1 MGELPPERVRPYVR
15 PFTYTGVDF
24 AGPFDVAIGRRRE
37 KRWFCL
43 FTCLTTRAIHI
54 EIAKD
59 LSTAAAMTC
68 LRNFA
73 NRRGVP
79 YRIRSDQG
87 TNFIG
92 AARLLA
98 NASVPIDW
106 VFNTPKNPE
115 AGGCWERMIGLV
127 KKILHSAL
135 HEQAPQIETLNA
147 ILIDAEFLINS
158 RPLTDVSVLS
168 EDEEPITPNHF
179 LLGGCGLVATP
190 SANLDQVCLRG
201 QWNLRQQITNSVWK
215 RWCREYIP
223 LLVKREKWH
232 DKGRQLKVGD
242 IVVFGEQGLGRG
254 IWAKGRV
261 LEVIAGPDG
270 VVRSA
275 KIATVGGTLHRPAA
289 LLAVLDIAQ
298 PGRVQ
303 NVDD

>member
-37 KRWFCL
+37 KRWICL

-59 LSTAAAMTC
+59 LSTATALMC
-68 LRNFA
+68 LRNLA
-73 NRRGVP
+73 NRRGTP

-87 TNFIG
+87 TNFVG
-92 AARLLA
+92 AARVLA

-127 KKILHSAL
+127 KKILHTAL
-135 HEQAPQIETLNA
+135 HEQAPQVETLNA
-147 ILIDAEFLINS
+147 ILLDAEFLINS
-158 RPLTDVSVLS
+158 RPLTDVSVHS
-168 EDEEPITPNHF
+168 GDEEPITPNHF

-190 SANLDQVCLRG
+190 SVLDQVCLRG
-201 QWNLRQQITNSVWK
+201 QWNLQQQITNGLWK

-223 LLVKREKWH
+223 SLVKREKWY
-232 DKGRQLKVGD
+232 DQGRQLKVGD
-242 IVVFGEQGLGRG
+242 VVVFGEEGLGRG

-261 LEVIAGPDG
+261 NEVIAGPDG
-270 VVRSA
+270 IVRSA
-275 KIATVGGTLHRPAA
+275 KVATVGGTLHRPAA
-289 LLAVLDIAQ
+289 SLAVLDVA
-298 PGRVQ
+298 
-303 NVDD
+303 